1 MALRDNSQIAW
12 LQLAR
17 RHPDGD
23 GRLRR
28 RSLLFGCA
36 FAPLL
41 ILTGNPCAAEEKWP
55 PQHPW
60 PELTMKRQG
69 APFALEG
76 KPLVVAA
83 GGAFFFVSR
92 AVLDKFRAAPDS
104 GMRLVEAK
112 ECVFLSE
119 GHELTA
125 LETMYMLAGRVH
137 DRELGD
143 GYVVLVSAPVK
154 R

>member
-1 MALRDNSQIAW
+1 MALRDNSPIAW
-12 LQLAR
+12 LQPAR
-17 RHPDGD
+17 RRRADD

-28 RSLLFGCA
+28 RSLLLGCA
-36 FAPLL
+36 CVPLL
-41 ILTGNPCAAEEKWP
+41 VLAGNPCAAEEKWP

-60 PELTMKRQG
+60 PELTMQRQG
-69 APFALEG
+69 APFALQG
-76 KPLVVAA
+76 KSLVVAA

-92 AVLDKFRAAPDS
+92 AALDKFRAAPDS